1 MTSDHQ
7 PDGTSS
13 LAPDARARSIRT
25 TRRRLLG
32 GVAGTA
38 VALGVARLPG
48 AGAARVPI
56 SMGAARAQFASPA
69 TPQAATPV
77 PADAAPLVDQVF
89 VRPSDPT
96 FARVF
101 DLFEAANERPMVS
114 DLFSDPLVRMD
125 RNHDI
130 IPAAATSWSANAD
143 NTVWTFQLDPN
154 LVWSDGNPVT
164 ARDYVRTF
172 QYGADPQHA
181 WDFAWFFMGK
191 IRNWSE
197 ALSGSVPPDQ
207 VGIRQGDSPNQVI
220 VEAVDPTPYMP
231 ALMLYA
237 MPLSAAALDGTGPLY
252 NTNPA
257 TAVSSGPFILDE
269 FSQGQR
275 IVFRRNPSYRGTLTP
290 LVQKVIVDLAAPNTW
305 FTLYQ
310 TGEID
315 FMEGL
320 APQELQLAEADPQMS
335 KELWSAVFDFRT
347 WYLFFDTTQAP
358 FSDLRVRQAFS
369 HAVDRDTIERAILTR
384 QGIPAYSMLAPG
396 FSGANG
402 EALKG
407 IQNYDPDT
415 AKQLLAAAGFPDGKG
430 FPKQSLAL
438 RNESA
443 LNQTLAQAIAAALGD
458 ILGIEV
464 EVSNLDNA
472 TFTAQLKTIPFG
484 GVSYGMDYLDPSN
497 LLGIWQ
503 SNVLHSW
510 ADPDYDAAYHAAN
523 VFTGDPAQ
531 RIAMFQALEK
541 TLVEQVPAVFV
552 YHATPVQL
560 IKPYLTGPFLAPDR
574 DGFRNLH
581 WPGYTDFSTV
591 TNELYLGQGAPS
603 GRG

>member
-1 MTSDHQ
+1 MTSNRT
-7 PDGTSS
+7 PDDARGV
-13 LAPDARARSIRT
+13 APDSRACSHRT
-25 TRRRLLG
+25 TRRHLLG
-32 GVAGTA
+32 GIAGTA
-38 VALGVARLPG
+38 IALGAARLPG
-48 AGAARVPI
+48 GGTVQSLIAPPT
-56 SMGAARAQFASPA
+56 ARAQSSQP
-69 TPQAATPV
+69 ATPV
-77 PADAAPLVDQVF
+77 PADAAPLADQVF

-101 DLFEAANERPMVS
+101 DLFESAGERPMVS

-125 RNHDI
+125 RNHGI
-130 IPAAATSWSANAD
+130 IPAAATSWTANAD
-143 NTVWTFQLDPN
+143 NTIWTFELDPN

-164 ARDYVRTF
+164 ANDYVRTF

-197 ALSGSVPPDQ
+197 ALNGSVPPDQ
-207 VGIRQGDSPNQVI
+207 IGIQQGATPNQLI

-231 ALMLYA
+231 ALMLYS
-237 MPLSAAALDGTGPLY
+237 MPLSAAALEKTGSGLY
-252 NTNPA
+252 NADPA
-257 TAVSSGPFILDE
+257 TAVSAGPFILDE
-269 FSQGQR
+269 FAQGQR
-275 IVFRRNPSYRGTLTP
+275 IVFRRNPAYRGTLTP
-290 LVQKVIVDLAAPNTW
+290 LVQKVFVELAAPTTW
-305 FTLYQ
+305 FTMYQ

-315 FMEGL
+315 FMDGL
-320 APQELQLAEADPQMS
+320 APQELQLAEADPQM
-335 KELWSAVFDFRT
+335 KGELWSAVFDFRT
-347 WYLFFDTTQAP
+347 WYLFFDTTQPP
-358 FSDLRVRQAFS
+358 FNDRRVRQAFS
-369 HAVDRDTIERAILTR
+369 HAVDRDTIQQAILTR

-396 FSGANG
+396 FPGANG
-402 EALKG
+402 DALKG
-407 IQNYDPDT
+407 IQNYDPDV
-415 AKQLLAAAGFPDGKG
+415 AKQLLAAAGFPGGKG
-430 FPKQSLAL
+430 FPKQTLTL

-443 LNQTLAQAIAAALGD
+443 LNQTLAQTIAAGLND

-464 EVSNLDNA
+464 GIDNLDNA

-503 SNVLHSW
+503 SNLLHSW
-510 ADPDYDAAYHAAN
+510 ADPVYDAAYRAAN
-523 VFTGDPAQ
+523 VYTGDPAE
-531 RIAMFQALEK
+531 RIAMFQALERM
-541 TLVEQVPAVFV
+541 LVEQVPAVFV

-591 TNELYLGQGAPS
+591 TNELYLGQSAPS